1 MCMHVHV
8 HIYTNVCNARRSSYT
23 QYTIV
28 QLGNENQ
35 LCFACKSSYTYI
47 YMYSIHVQCT
57 CTGLYTCTCMYF
69 LFVYCNRDHNV
80 GLQYTVCVCV
90 CVPFGAEQKGSFV
103 HYIWAILKPLM
114 EMIVQPFLQ
123 VARVLAL
130 RRRGLVERRL
140 TETGAGERGRKFQGR
155 TRWTRWHIER

>member
-1 MCMHVHV
+1 MKINSVLLAKVAIHIYTCIVYMYNVHVQAYIHVHV
-8 HIYTNVCNARRSSYT
+8 QAY
-23 QYTIV
+23 
-28 QLGNENQ
+28 
-35 LCFACKSSYTYI
+35 
-47 YMYSIHVQCT
+47 IHVHVQAYIHVCT
-57 CTGLYTCTCMYF
+57 SSSCI
-69 LFVYCNRDHNV
+69 VIDHNV